1 MTTPIFGP
9 VIQHAFAVRDMDAA
23 LTYWTEV
30 MGVGPFYRVNEASY
44 QSALYRGAPSQ
55 PKYSVALAYW
65 GDTQIELV
73 MPTADEP
80 SIYKEFL
87 EEGHD
92 GLMHHM
98 CVTVDDMDAFRSRIE
113 GRGFEALAALKL
125 EPKGE
130 VLYLRGKG
138 QKWPLIEVG
147 QFPQTIYDFFDLAKS
162 ASVNWDGSDP
172 VRSL

>member
-1 MTTPIFGP
+1 
-9 VIQHAFAVRDMDAA
+9 
-23 LTYWTEV
+23 
-30 MGVGPFYRVNEASY
+30 
-44 QSALYRGAPSQ
+44 
-55 PKYSVALAYW
+55 
-65 GDTQIELV
+65 
-73 MPTADEP
+73 
-80 SIYKEFL
+80 
-87 EEGHD
+87 
-92 GLMHHM
+92 
-98 CVTVDDMDAFRSRIE
+98 MDAFRSRIE

-147 QFPQTIYDFFDLAKS
+147 QFPKTIYDFFDLAKS